1 MERKKT
7 IELVHSDLCYMNKPS
22 VSNARYILTFIY
34 DFSRYTWV
42 YLFKNKS
49 HTFQKFKEFMA
60 LVEEQCVQLVQCLR
74 SNNDGENVDKVL
86 ENHMPQNGI
95 SW

>member
-1 MERKKT
+1 
-7 IELVHSDLCYMNKPS
+7 MNKPS
-22 VSNARYILTFIY
+22 LSSVRYILTFIY

-49 HTFQKFKEFMA
+49 RTFQKFKEFMA
-60 LVEEQCVQLVQCLR
+60 LVEEQCVQLVKCLR
-74 SNNDGENVDKVL
+74 SNTDGENVDTFL
-86 ENHMPQNGI
+86 ENHIPQNGV